1 MIEVGIDPGASG
13 GIAILHRGLVT
24 AQSMPKLSNAGATC
38 EELFVDIMQAL
49 KHKDKDTVVY
59 LEQVGGYVGGGGQPG
74 SAMFKFGQNF
84 GMCLTVP
91 AALDMQVVTFTP
103 QQWQKPY
110 GLGTVASNGGKTRWK
125 NALKGAAQ
133 ALYPE
138 VKVTLSTADALL
150 ILNYGHTHNAKA
162 IIRN

>member
-1 MIEVGIDPGASG
+1 
-13 GIAILHRGLVT
+13 
-24 AQSMPKLSNAGATC
+24 MPKLSNVGATC

-49 KHKDKDTVVY
+49 KHKHKDKDTVVY

-91 AALDMQVVTFTP
+91 RALGMKVITYTP
-103 QQWQKPY
+103 QQWQKPL
-110 GLGTVASNGGKTRWK
+110 GIGTVRTAGGKTPWK
-125 NALKGAAQ
+125 NKLKAAAQ
-133 ALYPE
+133 ALYPK

-150 ILNYGHTHNAKA
+150 ILNYGHTHNATA